1 MALPGV
7 GKGIA
12 GYIEEFLGVGEFAG
26 SESKGVIR
34 KLEEMRAGL

>member
-12 GYIEEFLGVGEFAG
+12 GYIEEFLDTGMVT
-26 SESKGVIR
+26 
-34 KLEEMRAGL
+34 KLEELRAGTA